1 MMKNNSEIKKVKME
15 NEQTKKIPDSQL
27 LFDINDTLKEL
38 EAYKLLSEGFR
49 MLAEIPE
56 NIESGQ
62 NLILQFSSKKYL
74 MLQMQCERLLEELY
88 SLKEERGI

>member
-1 MMKNNSEIKKVKME
+1 MKNNSEIKKVKME

-27 LFDINDTLKEL
+27 LFDINVTLKEL